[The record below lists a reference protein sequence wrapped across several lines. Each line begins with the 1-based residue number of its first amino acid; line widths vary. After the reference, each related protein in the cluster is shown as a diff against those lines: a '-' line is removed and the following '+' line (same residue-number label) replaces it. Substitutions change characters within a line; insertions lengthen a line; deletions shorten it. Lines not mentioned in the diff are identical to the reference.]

1 MSINGPLID
10 DYESREKHKK
20 TPTIRCA
27 KNTKKMVYTIL
38 LNKIEV

>member
-27 KNTKKMVYTIL
+27 KKTKKQGLHYP
-38 LNKIEV
+38 IEQN